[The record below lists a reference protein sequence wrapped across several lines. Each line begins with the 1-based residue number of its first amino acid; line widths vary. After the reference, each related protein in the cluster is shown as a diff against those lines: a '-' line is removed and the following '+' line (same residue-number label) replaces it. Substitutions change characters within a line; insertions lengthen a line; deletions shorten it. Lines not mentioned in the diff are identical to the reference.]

1 MEQEF
6 GLPVVSIVQL
16 QHLITYVKDQSA
28 SAVPAPEGAGASGV
42 SLADIE
48 AYRAQYGVEYKSCE

>member
-16 QHLITYVKDQSA
+16 QHLIAYVKEQSA
-28 SAVPAPEGAGASGV
+28 FAVTVPVSGVGAVASGV
-42 SLADIE
+42 SLSDIE
-48 AYRAQYGVEYKSCE
+48 AYRAQYGVEY

>member
-1 MEQEF
+1 MEKEF

-16 QHLITYVKDQSA
+16 QHLIIYAKDQSA
-28 SAVPAPEGAGASGV
+28 SASASAVAAPGGAGVSGV

-48 AYRAQYGVEYKSCE
+48 AYRAQYGVDY